1 MRYHVSMHRPPLF
14 LLRLTGLLTWV
25 AVGAPQLLGERSGP
39 RFPAWT
45 AAWLAFG
52 VIYWISSSERSHRW
66 PQSAQVAVTA
76 AKSIAAILALWL
88 NPNAFMPVLLVV
100 VAGAIAG
107 VARMPVAIVWLLTQT
122 AVMIAIFADRGWPV
136 REYLAVASSYLT
148 FQFFALLAVH
158 LARSESEARQEVAIA
173 NAELRAAA
181 DLLDAGSR
189 ANERLRIARDLHD
202 LLGHHLTALSVNL
215 EVAAHM
221 TDGKARGHVEQAQS
235 LAKLLL
241 SDVRAVVSDLRDE
254 QEIDVASMLARIIEP
269 VPRPDVELTVQPDLQ
284 IRDPLIA
291 QTILRASQEI
301 ITNAMRHSYAAK
313 LKLDLRRE
321 NGAIEL
327 RADDDG
333 FGTTPIRLG
342 NGLTGI
348 RERAEAVGGR
358 AEFRSARNAG
368 FHVEITLPLPEE
380 RV

>member
-25 AVGAPQLLGERSGP
+25 AVGAPQLLGRRSEAS
-39 RFPAWT
+39 FPAW
-45 AAWLAFG
+45 AVAWLAFG

-66 PQSAQVAVTA
+66 PQGAQIAVTA
-76 AKSIAAILALWL
+76 AKSITAIVALWL
-88 NPNAFMPVLLVV
+88 NPTAFMPVLLVV
-100 VAGAIAG
+100 VAGAVAG
-107 VARMPVAIVWLLTQT
+107 VVKLPVAIPWICVQT
-122 AVMIAIFADRGWPV
+122 LAIVAIFAERGWPV
-136 REYLAVASSYLT
+136 REYLAVASSYFT

-173 NAELRAAA
+173 NAELRATA

-189 ANERLRIARDLHD
+189 ANERLRISRDLHD

-215 EVAAHM
+215 EVAAHL

-269 VPRPDVELTVQPDLQ
+269 VPRPKVELAVQADLQ
-284 IRDPLIA
+284 IKDPVIA
-291 QTILRASQEI
+291 QTILRAAQEI
-301 ITNAMRHSYAAK
+301 ITNAMRHSYAAT
-313 LKLDLRRE
+313 LKLDVRRA

-348 RERAEAVGGR
+348 RERAEAVGGT

-368 FHVEITLPLPEE
+368 FHVELLLPLAEE